1 MNSLTA
7 NNSLSQ
13 QLVVSVAAH
22 LLLRHECRLPNHLA
36 VSNHRELYLTVG
48 GELCRNLTAGFVTEE
63 DFMFMLFVGSQ
74 KHSAL
79 SIFAKTT
86 RMSALVLCGNSG
98 VILLSVKD
106 HQHIDSAIPG
116 RYTVPAPYK
125 AGAGIGVLKLITE
138 HNRAHA
144 VFSCHEHCYAQIM
157 VGRTGPTSVGPG
169 SVVSGNANPVRLTT
183 SVIGVPCGEF
193 SKKLTTGAV
202 TMTTLPTLSQP
213 EIAIVDGQAVTS
225 SLAVADFFSK
235 RHDDVLKKIRILD
248 CSPEFCARNFAE
260 TSILVRQPNGGTRKL
275 PCYQITRDGFAF
287 LAMGFTGKRAARF
300 KEAYINA
307 FNLMEK
313 QLSKPAV
320 PSDVA
325 HNASVLCSYISSIHQ
340 VWLQQLYPMLA
351 KAESPLA
358 VSLYDYINDASAL
371 ACLINLSLNPSEA
384 RGRK

>member
-1 MNSLTA
+1 
-7 NNSLSQ
+7 
-13 QLVVSVAAH
+13 
-22 LLLRHECRLPNHLA
+22 
-36 VSNHRELYLTVG
+36 
-48 GELCRNLTAGFVTEE
+48 
-63 DFMFMLFVGSQ
+63 
-74 KHSAL
+74 
-79 SIFAKTT
+79 
-86 RMSALVLCGNSG
+86 MSALVLCGNSG

-116 RYTVPAPYK
+116 RYTVQAPYK

-202 TMTTLPTLSQP
+202 TMTTLPTQSHP
-213 EIAIVDGQAVTS
+213 EITIINGRVVTT
-225 SLAVADFFSK
+225 SLAVANYFTK
-235 RHDDVLKKIRILD
+235 RHERVLDRIRNLE
-248 CSPEFCARNFAE
+248 CSAEFTEHNFVLSEYTDA
-260 TSILVRQPNGGTRKL
+260 SGRKL

-287 LAMGFTGKRAARF
+287 LAMGFTGKRAAQF

-307 FNLMEK
+307 FNQMEK
-313 QLSKPAV
+313 QLSNPSV
-320 PSDVA
+320 LSDVA
-325 HNASVLCSYISSIHQ
+325 HNASVLYSYISSIHQ

-371 ACLINLSLNPSEA
+371 ACLINLSLNPSEV

>member
-7 NNSLSQ
+7 NNRLSQ
-13 QLVVSVAAH
+13 QLVVSVAEH
-22 LLLRHECRLPNHLA
+22 LLLRYECRLPNHLA

-63 DFMFMLFVGSQ
+63 GFMSMLFVGSQ

-98 VILLSVKD
+98 MILLSVKD
-106 HQHIDSAIPG
+106 HQHIDSAIQG
-116 RYTVPAPYK
+116 RYTVQAPYK
-125 AGAGIGVLKLITE
+125 AGAGRGNPKFNIE

-144 VFSCHEHCYAQIM
+144 VFSCHEHRYAQIM
-157 VGRTGPTSVGPG
+157 VGRAGPTSVGPG
-169 SVVSGNANPVRLTT
+169 SMLTGISTPVRLTT
-183 SVIGVPCGEF
+183 YMVVESLGGEF
-193 SKKLTTGAV
+193 IEFNIGAV
-202 TMTTLPTLSQP
+202 TMTTLPTQSHP
-213 EIAIVDGQAVTS
+213 EITIINGRVVTT
-225 SLAVADFFSK
+225 SLAVANYFTK
-235 RHDDVLKKIRILD
+235 RHERVLDRIRNLE
-248 CSPEFCARNFAE
+248 CSAEFTEHNFVLSEYTDA
-260 TSILVRQPNGGTRKL
+260 SGRKL
-275 PCYQITRDGFAF
+275 PCYQITRDGFTF
-287 LAMGFTGKRAARF
+287 LAMGFTGKRAAQF

-307 FNLMEK
+307 FNQMEK
-313 QLSKPAV
+313 QLSNPSV
-320 PSDVA
+320 LSDVA
-325 HNASVLCSYISSIHQ
+325 HNASVLYSYISSIHQ

-371 ACLINLSLNPSEA
+371 ACLINLSLNPSEV